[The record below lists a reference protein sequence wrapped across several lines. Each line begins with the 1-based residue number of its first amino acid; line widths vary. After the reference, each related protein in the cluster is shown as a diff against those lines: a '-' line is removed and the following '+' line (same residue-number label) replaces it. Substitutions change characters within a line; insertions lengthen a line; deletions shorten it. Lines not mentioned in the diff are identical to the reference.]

1 MAFRENGEMMYDLR
15 NDEVTKEGGRGREAI
30 DASGGCVGETIC
42 RTAAAGG
49 RCH

>member
-15 NDEVTKEGGRGREAI
+15 NDEEAKEGGRGREAI
-30 DASGGCVGETIC
+30 DASGVCVGEAIC
-42 RTAAAGG
+42 RTATAGG